1 MKYLYKQM
9 LAFWLI
15 ISTVLLIVGVAFTQ
29 FTKNAVLNT
38 NFEQM
43 ESYADAIQMNSTSAP
58 ENLFSSI
65 KLTERALKNQ
75 QILFLAIDAEKEI
88 QYPHEVSGS
97 VPQFIDDSDWKQ
109 LKEGKLAVITKTIEA
124 PTRTVGKLERSA
136 VVMKPL
142 FITNGNNTVFYGA
155 LAVIQP
161 VAYLKNSMSELTS
174 NLFKAFLISTIFA
187 LIISYLFAKF
197 QVNRINRM
205 RKATRE
211 IAEGHFNIHID
222 HQGKDELDEL
232 AADFNVM
239 ADSLT
244 ASQEEIERQEE
255 RRRQFMAD
263 AAHEMRT
270 PLTTINGLLE
280 GIAYK
285 AIPADQEEKC
295 VALMQNETNR
305 LIRLVN
311 ENLDYEKIRTNQI
324 NLLIQAFDGHDV
336 IAQIV
341 DQYQGV
347 AEEGHNQLTL
357 ETSESVTVTADY
369 DRFVQ
374 VIVNIVQNSLQFTE
388 NGQISI
394 YLEGSEKATIVRICD
409 TGIGMSEEEQK
420 NIWERYYKADASRRS
435 TKHGESGLGLAIV
448 QQIIKLHQGTIEV
461 TSEKGMGTT
470 FTVTFPELPVTVTS
484 HKKTTNS

>member
-15 ISTVLLIVGVAFTQ
+15 IATVLVIVGVAFTQ
-29 FTKNAVLNT
+29 FTKNAVLDT

-43 ESYADAIQMNSTSAP
+43 ESYAEAIQMNSTSEP
-58 ENLFSSI
+58 GNLFSNI

-75 QILFLAIDAEKEI
+75 HILFLAIDATKQV
-88 QYPHEVSGS
+88 QYPQEVSGLL
-97 VPQFIDDSDWKQ
+97 PNFIDESDWVK
-109 LKEGKLAVITKTIEA
+109 LKNGKLDVITKTVEA

-136 VVMKPL
+136 VVLKPL
-142 FITNGNNTVFYGA
+142 FITNGDKTAFYGA
-155 LAVIQP
+155 IAVIQP
-161 VAYLKNSMSELTS
+161 VAYLKNSLSELTS
-174 NLFKAFLISTIFA
+174 NLFKAFLISTVIA

-205 RKATRE
+205 QKATRE
-211 IAEGHFNIHID
+211 IANGNFDVNID

-232 AADFNVM
+232 ADDFNLM
-239 ADSLT
+239 ADSLKE
-244 ASQEEIERQEE
+244 SQLEIERQEE

-280 GIAYK
+280 GIAYH

-295 VALMQNETNR
+295 IALMQNETNR

-324 NLLIQAFDGHDV
+324 NLLIQGFDGKEV
-336 IAQIV
+336 LEQV
-341 DQYQGV
+341 VNQYQGK
-347 AEEGHNQLTL
+347 AEESHNILTL
-357 ETSESVTVTADY
+357 TTTEPVRVTADY

-374 VIVNIVQNSLQFTE
+374 VVVNIVQNSIQFTE
-388 NGQISI
+388 NGTITLSI
-394 YLEGSEKATIVRICD
+394 EREGKASVVRIKD
-409 TGIGMSEEEQK
+409 TGIGMTEEEQK
-420 NIWERYYKADASRRS
+420 NIWERYYKADASRRN
-435 TKHGESGLGLAIV
+435 TKYGESGLGLAIV
-448 QQIIKLHQGTIEV
+448 QQIVKLHHGEVSVHSAPAKGTE
-461 TSEKGMGTT
+461 
-470 FTVTFPELPVTVTS
+470 FTVTFPDLPLTLDVAGE
-484 HKKTTNS
+484 ND